1 MRYGRSK
8 GRSRDSRSG
17 RIVEQRTPRPA
28 KVLILCEGEKTEPNY
43 FAAILEEFD
52 LTNVVLI
59 EGAAGDPLHLVREAS
74 SRTAFETVW
83 CVFDRDSFPA
93 DRFDNA
99 VNACDG
105 KRLHAIWS
113 NEAFELWY
121 VLHFQYLDTGAPGGR
136 GNARSYYQECLKEL
150 LGTYAKNDLSMW
162 GRLSEHLETALR
174 NADRLVTVHDVSTAP
189 HDRLPMT
196 RVGVLVRELLNYE
209 QFR

>member
-83 CVFDRDSFPA
+83 CVFD
-93 DRFDNA
+93 
-99 VNACDG
+99 
-105 KRLHAIWS
+105 
-113 NEAFELWY
+113 
-121 VLHFQYLDTGAPGGR
+121 
-136 GNARSYYQECLKEL
+136 
-150 LGTYAKNDLSMW
+150 
-162 GRLSEHLETALR
+162 
-174 NADRLVTVHDVSTAP
+174 
-189 HDRLPMT
+189 
-196 RVGVLVRELLNYE
+196 
-209 QFR
+209 